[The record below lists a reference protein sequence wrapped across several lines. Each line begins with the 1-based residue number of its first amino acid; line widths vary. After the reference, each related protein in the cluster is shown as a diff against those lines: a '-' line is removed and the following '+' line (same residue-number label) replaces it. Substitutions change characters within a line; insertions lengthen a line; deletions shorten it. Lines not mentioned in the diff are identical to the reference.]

1 MKENKTVITSDAG
14 MEYEFVYDYS
24 IWSCDPKHPEFVGQE
39 KLYKLMGQPLLNSAF
54 EGYNTCLFAY
64 GQVRLSK
71 NNSYIFKREVCCLGP
86 LIWRRVDCPR
96 KKGYPPTRATVGT
109 LTISLQTVASHLR
122 EKQRVIGFARRVTC
136 LARSPLFWWGNP
148 PSRTN
153 ISRYIHF
160 GLLSRD

>member
-71 NNSYIFKREVCCLGP
+71 NHSYIFKREVCSLGP
-86 LIWRRVDCPR
+86 FIWRRVVLG
-96 KKGYPPTRATVGT
+96 K
-109 LTISLQTVASHLR
+109 
-122 EKQRVIGFARRVTC
+122 RVTR
-136 LARSPLFWWGNP
+136 LPELPWALQLFLYKLW
-148 PSRTN
+148 
-153 ISRYIHF
+153 
-160 GLLSRD
+160 